1 MDIKFSWLPIFELLL
16 HAGLDL
22 GGMEQGGGWVSLPI
36 VTPVT
41 VSHQILAESY
51 RAIRKWCFS

>member
-22 GGMEQGGGWVSLPI
+22 GGMERGGDG
-36 VTPVT
+36 
-41 VSHQILAESY
+41 SHYL
-51 RAIRKWCFS
+51 